1 MAMTLEVVPQLM
13 AMAQG
18 GGEEKW
24 NSAQVKSGTTYIAP
38 NVLHT
43 FQTKLNSEFL
53 HSGLCWR
60 WLGGRV
66 GRRLRRQLW
75 EGRSWREVLENIVI
89 NMEKNDFLMF

>member
-24 NSAQVKSGTTYIAP
+24 NSAQVKSSTTHIAP

-43 FQTKLNSEFL
+43 FQTEFRIFYIQDFA
-53 HSGLCWR
+53 GDGWEAGWGGGYGGNFGR
-60 WLGGRV
+60 GGPGGRY
-66 GRRLRRQLW
+66 
-75 EGRSWREVLENIVI
+75 
-89 NMEKNDFLMF
+89 